1 MKGPHSELVAASH
14 VLKQYTSSL
23 ETQLSRHRH
32 AAHVLQAL
40 LQEQVSNT
48 SEQQLAFLTFCFNLK
63 DALTEHPSLRGLG
76 RFLSIQRLPSA
87 MPQWQG

>member
-48 SEQQLAFLTFCFNLK
+48 SEQQLAFLIFCV
-63 DALTEHPSLRGLG
+63 SL
-76 RFLSIQRLPSA
+76 
-87 MPQWQG
+87 